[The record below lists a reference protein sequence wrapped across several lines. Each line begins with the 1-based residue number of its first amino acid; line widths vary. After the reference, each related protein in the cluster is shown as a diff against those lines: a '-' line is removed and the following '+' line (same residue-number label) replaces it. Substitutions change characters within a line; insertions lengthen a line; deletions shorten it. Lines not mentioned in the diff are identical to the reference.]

1 MSKSRAIS
9 GRPPYLFCPD
19 PVETMAEILGP
30 ILWQGRQWAVTSY
43 GLEAR
48 DGRYPINSRNLSE
61 LAPGEHGLIRHMA
74 SKPWVDLPDFV
85 AALAVARMF
94 HAGRDR
100 KSAAIFKAFAIKHDV
115 PGFNRPKGRP
125 GTTSHQ
131 KGD

>member
-1 MSKSRAIS
+1 MLQHR
-9 GRPPYLFCPD
+9 GCGNRPPYLHD
-19 PVETMAEILGP
+19 SSPVETEAEILGP

-48 DGRYPINSRNLSE
+48 DGRYPINARNLLE

-74 SKPWVDLPDFV
+74 SKLWIDLPDFV

-100 KSAAIFKAFAIKHDV
+100 EAAEIFKTFATKNDV

-125 GTTSHQ
+125 GTF
-131 KGD
+131 

>member
-1 MSKSRAIS
+1 MLQHR
-9 GRPPYLFCPD
+9 GCGNRPPYLHD
-19 PVETMAEILGP
+19 SSPVEATAEILGP
-30 ILWQGRQWAVTSY
+30 ILWQGRQWAVTSF

-48 DGRYPINSRNLSE
+48 DGRYPISARHLSE
-61 LAPGEHGLIRHMA
+61 LAPGELGLIANM
-74 SKPWVDLPDFV
+74 SIKPWVDLPDFV

-100 KSAAIFKAFAIKHDV
+100 ESAAIFKAFATKHDV

-125 GTTSHQ
+125 GITSHQ

>member
-1 MSKSRAIS
+1 MLQLRV
-9 GRPPYLFCPD
+9 GQLNPPWVHSTG
-19 PVETMAEILGP
+19 PVERQVEILGS

-48 DGRYPINSRNLSE
+48 DGRYPINARNLSE

-74 SKPWVDLPDFV
+74 SKAWVDLPDFV

-100 KSAAIFKAFAIKHDV
+100 ESAAIFKAFATKHDV

-125 GTTSHQ
+125 GTF
-131 KGD
+131 